1 MNRRGMTL
9 MELLVGLA
17 LTGAMATMGAAA
29 FGSII
34 DHRRIIKE
42 STVEMERAAAL
53 REQLRNW
60 IGGGQVLIQQGGGPR
75 LGRSS
80 ATAMPGSQTITAAVA
95 AGDELTVNTSAPN
108 PAGTPTTRMRFFVD
122 GDDGT
127 PERGLTVEYQASNAS
142 PLQRMQLEPSIGTL
156 VVEFLDQR
164 TNRWRP
170 ASEAATI
177 QPIAVRVA
185 LLPPEHATLPAI
197 LQLPMIFP
205 MPGLLRA
212 QGAAQRGRAAA
223 SRCSRPSGS
232 SWPSRWSRSSSAS
245 TPTSGGRW
253 ASPRQSAASSAP
265 PPAAPS

>member
-1 MNRRGMTL
+1 MTL

-34 DHRRIIKE
+34 DHRRVIKE

-60 IGGGQVLIQQGGGPR
+60 IGSGTVLIQQGGGPR
-75 LGRSS
+75 LGTSS
-80 ATAMPGSQTITAAVA
+80 ASVMRGSPVIASAVA
-95 AGDELTVNTSAPN
+95 SGDELTVNTTAPN
-108 PAGTPTTRMRFFVD
+108 PAGTPQARMRFFVD

-127 PERGLTVEYQASNAS
+127 PERGLTVEYQSSNQT

-156 VVEFLDQR
+156 KVEFLDQR
-164 TNRWRP
+164 TNRWRA

-185 LLPPEHATLPAI
+185 LLPPEKATLPAI
-197 LQLPMIFP
+197 LQLPMVFR
-205 MPGLLRA
+205 MPAWYRA
-212 QGAAQRGRAAA
+212 QGAPQ
-223 SRCSRPSGS
+223 
-232 SWPSRWSRSSSAS
+232 
-245 TPTSGGRW
+245 
-253 ASPRQSAASSAP
+253 
-265 PPAAPS
+265 